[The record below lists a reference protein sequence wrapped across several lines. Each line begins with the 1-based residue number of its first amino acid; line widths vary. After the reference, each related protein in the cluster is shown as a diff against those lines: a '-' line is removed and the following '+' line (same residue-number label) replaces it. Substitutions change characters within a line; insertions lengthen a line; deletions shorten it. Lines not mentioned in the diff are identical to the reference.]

1 MNYELKLRKIAKQL
15 KDKSQHEL
23 SDKVLC
29 ALAALTD
36 SIEPK
41 ANLSYSY
48 IMRDLRKNHPDKV
61 SKFQKIY
68 KYYFDKA
75 LSEDMEDFEEI
86 ALMHAV
92 EELEADDIVIK

>member
-1 MNYELKLRKIAKQL
+1 MNIESKLINIAKTL
-15 KDKSQHEL
+15 KESGNHDS
-23 SDKVLC
+23 SDRVLC

-48 IMRDLRKNHPDKV
+48 IMRDLRKNHPDQV
-61 SKFQKIY
+61 SNFQRIF

-75 LSEDMEDFEEI
+75 IKSGSDDFENI

-92 EELEADDIVIK
+92 NELENLEIAIK